1 MRSFKTGSGAKK
13 TVNYLHYT
21 LHYPIKTARKIV
33 WAYGKT
39 IGIEKLAGSDGEAG
53 FISIGESI
61 QADWDKFMIFYGTI
75 KDSYKKSRISSRSRS
90 GGGYE
95 YDADI
100 TEALQYTNGCT
111 DDF

>member
-13 TVNYLHYT
+13 TINYLHYT
-21 LHYPIKTARKIV
+21 LHYSVKTSRKII
-33 WAYGKT
+33 WAYGKS
-39 IGIEKLAGSDGEAG
+39 IGIEKLAGIDSVAD
-53 FISIGESI
+53 FIKLGDII
-61 QADWDKFMIFYGTI
+61 QKDWDAFMTFYGTI
-75 KDSYKKSRISSRSRS
+75 KDTYKKAGKSSRSRS
-90 GGGYE
+90 GWDS